1 MAGIDGH
8 RVAERRRALGMDQ
21 DGLAAKS
28 GVSQATISRIE
39 RGSSSG
45 AIQTAEALARA
56 LSTSVAYLTGAAADP
71 GQVPENERVD
81 ERDEPNTLEEA
92 LGFAFVAGVHT
103 LRDMRAVEDAL
114 RGFRGLRNGD
124 DVVAAAREWL
134 DAAAALRVDGVP
146 VTAQSLLVQVT
157 TRRGPAAGA
166 RTESLNDRGDAELG
180 QLGVKPA
187 DSPVKTA
194 VYTKT

>member
-1 MAGIDGH
+1 M
-8 RVAERRRALGMDQ
+8 
-21 DGLAAKS
+21 
-28 GVSQATISRIE
+28 
-39 RGSSSG
+39 
-45 AIQTAEALARA
+45 
-56 LSTSVAYLTGAAADP
+56 
-71 GQVPENERVD
+71 PENERVD

-146 VTAQSLLVQVT
+146 VTAQSLLAQVT